1 MQEPPEATPSS
12 GICGFQEEVINAI
25 MALEVHVPGDVAQ
38 E

>member
-1 MQEPPEATPSS
+1 MQEPPERYHG
-12 GICGFQEEVINAI
+12 GICGFQEEVVNAI